1 MKRMYVVFC
10 ALADVGLPDT
20 QPALVAGRSARAAK
34 PPCTSHKKTV
44 AFAATAAKAT
54 NPQECM
60 AATAAM
66 HSQKNS

>member
-1 MKRMYVVFC
+1 VR
-10 ALADVGLPDT
+10 L
-20 QPALVAGRSARAAK
+20 QRRSR
-34 PPCTSHKKTV
+34 KKTPL

-66 HSQKNS
+66 HSKKILGMQFGILTTTNYLCTRYQK